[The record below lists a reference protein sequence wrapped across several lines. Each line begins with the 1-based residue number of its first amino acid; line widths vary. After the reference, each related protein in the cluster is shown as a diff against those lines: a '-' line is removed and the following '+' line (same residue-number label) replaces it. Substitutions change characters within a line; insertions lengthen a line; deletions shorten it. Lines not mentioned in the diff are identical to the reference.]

1 MKLRQFGKLDWK
13 VSALG
18 FGAMRLPVTSE
29 KPTAFDPNI
38 DEPETIR
45 MIRYAIDHGVN
56 YLDTAYPY
64 HGGNS
69 ETVVGRALKDGY
81 REKVK
86 LATKMP
92 SWFIQSYEDFDRFFN
107 EQLDRLQTDHI
118 DVYLLHGM
126 NKDLWPMLRDL
137 KVLKWAESKIADGKI
152 NHLGFSFHDDLEA
165 FKEIVDA
172 YDNWNCCQIQY
183 NFMDTEFQAGTEGL
197 QYAAEKGLGVIVM
210 EPLRGGQLTKMPPDS
225 VKKMW
230 DSATIKRSPADWA
243 LQWVWNHPEVS
254 VVLSG
259 MSTMQHVVENVES
272 GKHSGTGMLNDDE
285 LMLIEK
291 IREEY
296 RELSPIPCTACG
308 YCMPCPNNV
317 DIPHAFAQYND
328 AVMYDDPRT
337 ARFRYRQKSPE
348 KLADNCIECQEC
360 EEKCPQEVSITEW
373 LKKSHAWLGP
383 RK

>member
-1 MKLRQFGKLDWK
+1 MKLRRFGKQDWK

-45 MIRYAIDHGVN
+45 MIQYAIDHGVN
-56 YLDTAYPY
+56 YVDTAYPY

-69 ETVVGRALKDGY
+69 EIVVGKALKDGY
-81 REKVK
+81 REKIK

-92 SWFIQSYEDFDRFFN
+92 SWFIETYEDFDLYFN

-118 DVYLLHGM
+118 DVYLLHSM

-152 NHLGFSFHDDLEA
+152 SHLGFSFHDNLKV

-172 YDNWNCCQIQY
+172 YDNWSCCQIQY

-210 EPLRGGQLTKMPPDS
+210 EPLRGGQLTKVPPDS
-225 VKKMW
+225 VKKILE
-230 DSATIKRSPADWA
+230 SATTERSPADWA

-259 MSTMQHVVENVES
+259 MNTMQHVIENVDS
-272 GKHSGTGMLNDDE
+272 AKCSDTGSLNDDE
-285 LMLIEK
+285 LVLIENVCEK
-291 IREEY
+291 Y
-296 RELSPIPCTACG
+296 RELSPIPCTKCG

-328 AVMYDDPRT
+328 SVMYDDPST
-337 ARFRYRQKSPE
+337 ARFRYRQKPKE
-348 KLADNCIECQEC
+348 EWADNCIECQEC
-360 EEKCPQEVSITEW
+360 EEKCPQEISIVEW
-373 LKKSHAWLGP
+373 LEKTHAWLGP
-383 RK
+383 KQ